1 MNMKVQWRKITRV
14 KYCPLD
20 YEKIQLFYAT
30 VYSNRS
36 ISIFK
41 LRLSPSKKFV
51 FVCFNKSPFKM
62 MKNVFLF
69 LVKSPFL
76 SGDIYIFSLEIFT
89 FFIWRYLHFLSG
101 DIYIFYLE
109 IFTFFIWR
117 YLHLLSGDICI
128 FYLEIFTFF
137 IWRYLHF
144 LSGDIYT
151 FVLIFWLCRKTAEK
165 ESYN

>member
-109 IFTFFIWR
+109 IFTFF
-117 YLHLLSGDICI
+117 H
-128 FYLEIFTFF
+128 LEIFTFF

>member
-1 MNMKVQWRKITRV
+1 MKVQWRKITRV

-41 LRLSPSKKFV
+41 LRLSPSKKIV

-76 SGDIYIFSLEIFT
+76 SGDIYIFYLEIFT
-89 FFIWRYLHFLSG
+89 FFIWRYLHFFIWRYLQFLSG

-109 IFTFFIWR
+109 IFTLSSWFFGYVEKRLKKKAI
-117 YLHLLSGDICI
+117 IN
-128 FYLEIFTFF
+128 FK
-137 IWRYLHF
+137 
-144 LSGDIYT
+144 IYDVADWT
-151 FVLIFWLCRKTAEK
+151 TNDYNTHTAQQLQK
-165 ESYN
+165 